1 MYPIPTLSRNHS
13 GHARSYGYGVLFL
26 PWGWSWEI
34 LGAPARRTFCESKI
48 GSELALVGHSD
59 DASSRALGPP
69 RSGDAASSIRARERQ
84 AALHA
89 ASLQA
94 EHFLSAYVVPGS
106 M

>member
-1 MYPIPTLSRNHS
+1 MVLGDPRGPR
-13 GHARSYGYGVLFL
+13 ASYVHFL
-26 PWGWSWEI
+26 EI
-34 LGAPARRTFCESKI
+34 KI
-48 GSELALVGHSD
+48 GSELALVGHSG
-59 DASSRALGPP
+59 DASRRALGPQ

-84 AALHA
+84 AALQA